1 MRDNNSVI
9 YEDKF
14 KSANNLD
21 EIVIASTNYVN
32 EDLKHQRKDNFREF
46 ARGDVLIRVGITS
59 TKLNRKKESTPYG
72 QHKESIRSGML
83 SDSTIPYKSYN
94 FNNNS
99 MQDHMNL
106 IL

>member
-1 MRDNNSVI
+1 MIKSKFKNGKYLRDNNSVI

-46 ARGDVLIRVGITS
+46 ARGDVLIRVGISITS
-59 TKLNRKKESTPYG
+59 TKLNKKRKHT
-72 QHKESIRSGML
+72 IR
-83 SDSTIPYKSYN
+83 TT
-94 FNNNS
+94 
-99 MQDHMNL
+99 
-106 IL
+106 